1 MQKGIL
7 AGLIVS
13 GCILSV
19 CYYLFKYIYEIRGVG
34 GAILISSLPLL
45 FGILISSFFLRD
57 KSKVITCTAKTILT
71 ISVLSLL
78 LGISFIFR

>member
-45 FGILISSFFLRD
+45 LIILISSFFLKD
-57 KSKVITCTAKTILT
+57 KSKVIACSAKTIFST
-71 ISVLSLL
+71 N
-78 LGISFIFR
+78 FHF

>member
-34 GAILISSLPLL
+34 GAILISSQPLL
-45 FGILISSFFLRD
+45 LIILISSFFLKD
-57 KSKVITCTAKTILT
+57 KSKVIAYSAKTIFST
-71 ISVLSLL
+71 N
-78 LGISFIFR
+78 FHF